1 MVDGVIL
8 AEGNLLIVAV
18 HAGAGHKKEL
28 RAAVGNGGIEQV
40 NGAVDI
46 NGGVGRGPLD
56 ARSHPGQG
64 RQVNNG
70 RGPMRREGIED
81 ILSMANVHLEKL
93 ELSLFQRSGE
103 IVALGVRIIEVAEI
117 VKTNNILAVL
127 QQTFGEV
134 GPDKSGGAGDKDF

>member
-1 MVDGVIL
+1 
-8 AEGNLLIVAV
+8 
-18 HAGAGHKKEL
+18 
-28 RAAVGNGGIEQV
+28 
-40 NGAVDI
+40 
-46 NGGVGRGPLD
+46 
-56 ARSHPGQG
+56 
-64 RQVNNG
+64 
-70 RGPMRREGIED
+70 MRREGIED